1 MEDKIIKIACELF
14 ETEITI
20 ESKIGDVEN
29 WDSLGQL
36 NLFMA
41 IESDLGLS
49 FDPND
54 VIENDSIIKIIDLIN
69 KGN

>member
-1 MEDKIIKIACELF
+1 MKNKIIKIASELF
-14 ETEITI
+14 ETTIT
-20 ESKIGDVEN
+20 EDTKIGDVEQ

-49 FDPND
+49 FEPDD
-54 VIENDSIIKIIDLIN
+54 VIESDSIRKILSLIN
-69 KGN
+69 KG